1 MPFPFSV
8 LCNLLDGLERN
19 AMSSSSIDRIQ
30 ERDTHVISTW
40 FDKHD
45 AIISRQG
52 PEAVA
57 FLSCVFPERRPDRVF
72 GLQQRWL
79 EGIIQRAQGIGSS
92 RMKNLQILKTSG
104 GLDFASC
111 VEHVMAKT
119 DGEPRAGPEVTLEE
133 LDDILDQIAASSS
146 FSLASL
152 RQRVKKKHGRSTRA
166 NYLLSRVFQVLH
178 SSEAKWMIRL
188 ISKSYSPVCIPEW
201 LVMSKFHF
209 LLPDLLRL
217 QNTIPA
223 AVRLLDRPTI
233 RHMPIQP
240 AADAYYELRKIA
252 SRELEPQVGIMTAR
266 PTYRKARSIRHC
278 CQLAGPRR
286 MSMERKYDGEYCQ
299 IHISVSKSGAC
310 IKIFS
315 KSGRDSTSDRI
326 GIHRALRDSLE
337 LDTSGCKIKKQCIL
351 EGELLVWNNDDGRIE
366 PFHKIRK
373 YVNRSGRFLGTAR
386 DSPVELNEHLMI
398 MFYDILL
405 LDDTAYVRES
415 HDERRRLLQS
425 LVHCIPGRADVGS
438 REALEFS
445 SSDAAERLSE
455 AFARAITERWEG
467 LILKGCDDPY
477 LSFVE
482 DRSFIKLKK
491 DYIPGLGDTADF
503 VIVGGHRDAVD
514 AQELRIGKL
523 RWTSFYIGCMENK
536 DEVCRSNGKPRF
548 RIIDI
553 VDKHGISK
561 EDLIYLNRH
570 GYFRQVP
577 FAEVIPE
584 FDVALD
590 PGRRLQP
597 VDLFREPF
605 TVELVG
611 AGFAKPANA
620 RYYTLRFPR
629 VLKVHNDRSF
639 RDTISF
645 KELQEM
651 AKRCVEIPD
660 DQEQEERSWFRRL
673 GGYEQ
678 AVERSRTSSP
688 SDDSVSVA
696 DVYAGMQGIRQQEKV
711 ETAVGPA
718 CPENISIPP
727 LKRERALE
735 FLHGDSTFK
744 RAKRVGKC
752 DNSK

>member
-1 MPFPFSV
+1 M
-8 LCNLLDGLERN
+8 
-19 AMSSSSIDRIQ
+19 
-30 ERDTHVISTW
+30 
-40 FDKHD
+40 
-45 AIISRQG
+45 
-52 PEAVA
+52 
-57 FLSCVFPERRPDRVF
+57 
-72 GLQQRWL
+72 
-79 EGIIQRAQGIGSS
+79 
-92 RMKNLQILKTSG
+92 
-104 GLDFASC
+104 
-111 VEHVMAKT
+111 
-119 DGEPRAGPEVTLEE
+119 
-133 LDDILDQIAASSS
+133 DDI
-146 FSLASL
+146 
-152 RQRVKKKHGRSTRA
+152 
-166 NYLLSRVFQVLH
+166 
-178 SSEAKWMIRL
+178 
-188 ISKSYSPVCIPEW
+188 
-201 LVMSKFHF
+201 
-209 LLPDLLRL
+209 
-217 QNTIPA
+217 
-223 AVRLLDRPTI
+223 
-233 RHMPIQP
+233 
-240 AADAYYELRKIA
+240 
-252 SRELEPQVGIMTAR
+252 
-266 PTYRKARSIRHC
+266 
-278 CQLAGPRR
+278 
-286 MSMERKYDGEYCQ
+286 
-299 IHISVSKSGAC
+299 SKSGAC

-326 GIHRALRDSLE
+326 GIHRVLRDSLE

-438 REALEFS
+438 REVLEFS

-467 LILKGCDDPY
+467 LVLKGCDDPY
-477 LSFVE
+477 FSFVE

-503 VIVGGHRDAVD
+503 VIVGGHWDAVD

-577 FAEVIPE
+577 FAVVIPE

-620 RYYTLRFPR
+620 R
-629 VLKVHNDRSF
+629 
-639 RDTISF
+639 DTISF

-651 AKRCVEIPD
+651 AKRCVEMPD
-660 DQEQEERSWFRRL
+660 DQEQEERNWLRRL

-688 SDDSVSVA
+688 SDDDSVSVA
-696 DVYAGMQGIRQQEKV
+696 DVYADCLDCSVVALDLRIQESYSSGA
-711 ETAVGPA
+711 EM
-718 CPENISIPP
+718 SLLIPHSP
-727 LKRERALE
+727 GLEKLKRSFGTRLFDDISGELCMNIVNFSYEATRLYLAFKTMKFPPHQAEEAIQQIITTAGRYTLLLGKHESTSPTIISDIGRRNVEQQWDRLAITANCCQYSTRLDTRGLRQKEQSISLSMLDLWLLNGEIFCNKRVAGLLSQITVLE
-735 FLHGDSTFK
+735 FVASHSFK
-744 RAKRVGKC
+744 DFYAPMNRYSLSFNKRP
-752 DNSK
+752 SK